1 MIFWIIPILW
11 VTAYAYFY
19 IKAKCDDPAMTR
31 VMIVL
36 GSGGHTAEMLSYT
49 SVLTCKY
56 QPRLYVIATTDSMSE
71 QKVLDLEDKCD
82 IKFSI
87 KRIPRAREVKQ
98 SYASSIFSTLVS
110 CLSAF
115 PIVTTFRA
123 KLILCNGPGTCIPI
137 CFVAI
142 LLHILKF
149 HSTLIIFVESI
160 CRTKTLS
167 LSGKILYYTRLVDV
181 IVQWPELK
189 TKYPRSIY
197 LGLLS

>member
-1 MIFWIIPILW
+1 ML
-11 VTAYAYFY
+11 
-19 IKAKCDDPAMTR
+19 
-31 VMIVL
+31 
-36 GSGGHTAEMLSYT
+36 GGHTAEMLSYT
-49 SVLTCKY
+49 SVLTCKF

-82 IKFSI
+82 IK
-87 KRIPRAREVKQ
+87 
-98 SYASSIFSTLVS
+98 
-110 CLSAF
+110 
-115 PIVTTFRA
+115 
-123 KLILCNGPGTCIPI
+123 ILCNGPGTCIPI

-142 LLHILKF
+142 LLHVLKI

>member
-11 VTAYAYFY
+11 VTAYVYFY

-36 GSGGHTAEMLSYT
+36 GSGNVYLYFMLGGHTAEMLSYT
-49 SVLTCKY
+49 SVLACKY
-56 QPRLYVIATTDSMSE
+56 QPRLYVIAATDSMSE
-71 QKVLDLEDKCD
+71 QKVLDLENKCAT
-82 IKFSI
+82 KFKI

-110 CLSAF
+110 CLFAF
-115 PIVTTFRA
+115 PIVTIFRA
-123 KLILCNGPGTCIPI
+123 KLILRI
-137 CFVAI
+137 
-142 LLHILKF
+142 

>member
-11 VTAYAYFY
+11 VTAYVYFY

-49 SVLTCKY
+49 SVLACKY
-56 QPRLYVIATTDSMSE
+56 QPRLYVIAATDSMSE
-71 QKVLDLEDKCD
+71 QKVLDLENKCAT
-82 IKFSI
+82 KFNI

-110 CLSAF
+110 CLFAF
-115 PIVTTFRA
+115 PIVTIFRA
-123 KLILCNGPGTCIPI
+123 KLILRI
-137 CFVAI
+137 
-142 LLHILKF
+142 